1 MFHTALMRIS
11 INQLFCN
18 LLFWLFTCTKTRFT
32 QKV

>member
-1 MFHTALMRIS
+1 VFHTVLMRKP

-18 LLFWLFTCTKTRFT
+18 LLFWFFTCTKTRFT